1 MKKKTVIN
9 LLILACALLA
19 LYWMS
24 YSDTRAKKKNTGRQL
39 LLSDIA
45 WNEVTSI
52 ELHKGKESIL
62 LEAQADGSWNVPLR
76 NNYPASVSTIRSFM
90 LKLMDLSSSQSIET
104 TEEGIKKM
112 SLDSLS
118 ASANEVDQITGEAA
132 SKGGVVLKGKD
143 GKEIETLYL
152 GALRTRKGGSD
163 EEHLSLS
170 GQFVRLGS
178 TNEVYLIPLPLT
190 FGTDV
195 ASWIEKQILKI
206 EQGSVY
212 SVEVFS
218 GKLGEGT
225 LLYSIKRVS
234 SLSGTEEPTYVF
246 SEKAPSGK
254 EVSQTVVRQLT
265 MALEDLKAEDVYAT
279 SDKAV
284 ADFSPEQY
292 TVFSLSNG
300 LVYTI
305 SAQEINGAYFLK
317 IGVTL
322 DENLQSELK
331 EKFEQEVSNKKE
343 LEPSRDA
350 KEDLSPEETKDK
362 TEKTNKEN
370 EEPVLTLATKE
381 ELKKEQEKHDPW
393 LYVVADF
400 VGKKFLKDA
409 NAFFKE
415 IAQDGAVSN

>member
-1 MKKKTVIN
+1 
-9 LLILACALLA
+9 
-19 LYWMS
+19 
-24 YSDTRAKKKNTGRQL
+24 RQL

-225 LLYSIKRVS
+225 LLYSI
-234 SLSGTEEPTYVF
+234 
-246 SEKAPSGK
+246 
-254 EVSQTVVRQLT
+254 
-265 MALEDLKAEDVYAT
+265 
-279 SDKAV
+279 
-284 ADFSPEQY
+284 
-292 TVFSLSNG
+292 
-300 LVYTI
+300 
-305 SAQEINGAYFLK
+305 
-317 IGVTL
+317 
-322 DENLQSELK
+322 
-331 EKFEQEVSNKKE
+331 
-343 LEPSRDA
+343 
-350 KEDLSPEETKDK
+350 
-362 TEKTNKEN
+362 
-370 EEPVLTLATKE
+370 
-381 ELKKEQEKHDPW
+381 
-393 LYVVADF
+393 
-400 VGKKFLKDA
+400 
-409 NAFFKE
+409 
-415 IAQDGAVSN
+415 